1 MCGRSGNSD
10 KKGERDLFLFSFLSP
25 FHPQRTTVQIFVL
38 FIWHESTAF
47 PSSSPTLFYSGFFC
61 CYFIPGTLASVSI
74 KRNIFFLPCVD
85 CATFFCP
92 CRASLLLVVY
102 LYLFSLPLS
111 LCSLFLCLGCS
122 RSHYYYFA
130 EVGSLR

>member
-1 MCGRSGNSD
+1 MCGSSGSSD

-25 FHPQRTTVQIFVL
+25 LPPTAHYCTNFC
-38 FIWHESTAF
+38 FIYLARVDCLPLPLPCSFWV
-47 PSSSPTLFYSGFFC
+47 FFC

-111 LCSLFLCLGCS
+111 FCFPLSPSRLLPFALLLFC
-122 RSHYYYFA
+122 
-130 EVGSLR
+130 